1 MAKLNKKNDYSLI
14 SDFSLVDASLELYK
28 SEDSH
33 NELDLVKE
41 ILENETEYVQILMS
55 PDVREDEKRILIDNV
70 FKDNVS
76 GAMLKILKK
85 IFLKYSDVV
94 TVTAIT
100 AVPMNKESKLKLKS
114 VLSEKI
120 QKDIVLENEVDTS
133 IIGGVLLKVEE
144 KIIDATLGNELR
156 SIRKTLKEVSL

>member
-1 MAKLNKKNDYSLI
+1 
-14 SDFSLVDASLELYK
+14 
-28 SEDSH
+28 
-33 NELDLVKE
+33 
-41 ILENETEYVQILMS
+41 VQILMS

-76 GAMLKILKK
+76 GPMLKILKK